1 MHEKERLLLLTLP
14 FFFILLFG
22 CNQRDIVVNITP
34 VSSAINSAYISSG
47 DEQSRVISDKIG
59 SEKRVLLPAPNPYRS
74 QMQALIIH
82 PTTKLRRKRNWIA

>member
-47 DEQSRVISDKIG
+47 DEQSRVISDCLIVVFTG
-59 SEKRVLLPAPNPYRS
+59 SSSITVYSAT
-74 QMQALIIH
+74 I
-82 PTTKLRRKRNWIA
+82 